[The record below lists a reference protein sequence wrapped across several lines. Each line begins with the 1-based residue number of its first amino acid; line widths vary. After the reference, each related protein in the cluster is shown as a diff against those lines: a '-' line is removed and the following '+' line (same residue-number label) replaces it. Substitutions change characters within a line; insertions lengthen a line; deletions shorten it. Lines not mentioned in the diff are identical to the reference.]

1 MASAQERR
9 RARRAEARAAVNTL
23 AVSAEQTLEFAALLA
38 DAQGATDLPLGV
50 RDEKWDSGEALKSY
64 DLPADADAFMWKDPD
79 GDPAVKGSYKLPFV
93 SKDGGKHAVWGAITA
108 IAGVLS
114 GARGGADIPAADVAK
129 IKTKIEGYYAD
140 AATKFKDPDIKV
152 PWADDKAEAETEEF
166 APSDT
171 TVCADGD
178 CNHPAGMHGDT
189 DDGDNMGAC
198 SAPGCDCDGFEMD
211 DAASVSVVDELM
223 SEITP
228 LLAPDSELA
237 ARAALST
244 LLARYT
250 LTFDAG
256 MDVPLID
263 AHKPGSKIP
272 KRHPSPRL
280 PAVTRAVTRGDQA
293 AQAQWTATL
302 APEGALTDDGRAFAP
317 DSISWR
323 DLPLTLMG
331 LTGTSAEGGHDG
343 AEVAGRIDNIWR
355 EGGLIKGSGVF
366 DASDFGQEIARMV
379 SDGTLRGISV
389 DLAIHKYDFGP
400 KSDWFDADGNYAPV
414 EQDAD
419 AEAPSM
425 IDLLFGD
432 TSDEEMIFMVTD
444 ATLGMAC
451 HSADTE
457 VLTDT
462 GWKRF
467 PEIKKGQK
475 IATRNQLT
483 KAIEYDEP
491 FYFHQE
497 QFDTP
502 MLRFHNSRNLDLLV
516 TPNHRMLVVKQNGDE
531 LLMPAHELAA
541 AGKGTYGIP
550 LVAGWHDT
558 DVETFTIESELEE
571 IAEGFCQCGC
581 GTEVGRVRER
591 WEGGGRGPGTIT
603 RFVHN
608 HGHGA
613 NLEPLN
619 FDATDFAAFMGAW
632 IAEGCIVRNRPGM
645 IYISQMPKSRGY
657 EPYTELLERMFGK
670 VHHDGRCFAI
680 KNVRLWRYLEQF
692 GKSHEKF
699 VPSEIKQSSRRQ
711 IRAFFDHY
719 MMGDGYAKQPMCSTV
734 SKLLADDLQ
743 EIAQKLGMW
752 ASIRVK
758 KDNKDTV
765 MKDGRVIKA
774 ENKRPCYRLS
784 FKNSAPGM
792 KQSVRATWGWKVD
805 EVPYSGMVYC
815 VSVPN
820 EVFYVRRNG
829 LPAWSGNTACPFQAF
844 REATIEPASSLV
856 AAPHDAL
863 WTVTQQAAFTVT
875 LKHAKPALTASAT
888 LTEIPVAPLVEWFAN
903 PELDAPAALTVTDDG
918 RIYGHVAEW
927 SIPHIAFPNA
937 EIYAPHS
944 KTDYAY
950 YLLGEVACADGER
963 VSVGN
968 ITLGTGHAAPNLG
981 QSAAAAHYD
990 HTGTVVADVAC
1001 GEDEHGI
1008 WVAGALRSTVTDDV
1022 VRALRAAKL
1031 SGDWRNVEGN
1041 LELVAALAV
1050 NVPGFPIP
1058 RTRASVVASGETPQV
1073 VSLTAAGI
1081 VCGEACQ
1088 AAFDALAMK
1097 ANGDFDE
1104 LAEAAAA

>member
-9 RARRAEARAAVNTL
+9 RARRAEARAAVNTP
-23 AVSAEQTLEFAALLA
+23 AAGQIKSVKVNGKEVPFSVRDYTAEFAALA
-38 DAQGATDLPLGV
+38 AAAQGDTTLPLGE
-50 RDEKWDSGEALKSY
+50 RDEKWDSGAAQKSY

-140 AATKFKDPDIKV
+140 AAKKYDDDTIKA
-152 PWADDKAEAETEEF
+152 PWLSDESASGSETF

-178 CNHPAGMHGDT
+178 CNHPGGMHADT

-228 LLAPDSELA
+228 LLVPDSELA
-237 ARAALST
+237 ARAALFT
-244 LLARYT
+244 MLARYT
-250 LTFDAG
+250 LTFDTQG
-256 MDVPLID
+256 GNDVPLID
-263 AHKPGSKIP
+263 AHKPGSSMP
-272 KRHPSPRL
+272 KRHSSPRL

-317 DSISWR
+317 GSISWR

-355 EGGLIKGSGVF
+355 EGGLIKGSGTF
-366 DASDFGQEIARMV
+366 DGGEFGQTIARMV
-379 SDGTLRGISV
+379 GDGTLRGISV

-400 KSDWFDADGNYAPV
+400 KSDWFNADGEWAPV
-414 EQDAD
+414 EQTDE
-419 AEAPSM
+419 EAPSM

-444 ATLGMAC
+444 ATLG
-451 HSADTE
+451 
-457 VLTDT
+457 
-462 GWKRF
+462 
-467 PEIKKGQK
+467 
-475 IATRNQLT
+475 
-483 KAIEYDEP
+483 
-491 FYFHQE
+491 
-497 QFDTP
+497 
-502 MLRFHNSRNLDLLV
+502 
-516 TPNHRMLVVKQNGDE
+516 
-531 LLMPAHELAA
+531 AA
-541 AGKGTYGIP
+541 
-550 LVAGWHDT
+550 
-558 DVETFTIESELEE
+558 
-571 IAEGFCQCGC
+571 
-581 GTEVGRVRER
+581 
-591 WEGGGRGPGTIT
+591 
-603 RFVHN
+603 
-608 HGHGA
+608 
-613 NLEPLN
+613 
-619 FDATDFAAFMGAW
+619 
-632 IAEGCIVRNRPGM
+632 
-645 IYISQMPKSRGY
+645 
-657 EPYTELLERMFGK
+657 
-670 VHHDGRCFAI
+670 
-680 KNVRLWRYLEQF
+680 
-692 GKSHEKF
+692 
-699 VPSEIKQSSRRQ
+699 
-711 IRAFFDHY
+711 
-719 MMGDGYAKQPMCSTV
+719 
-734 SKLLADDLQ
+734 
-743 EIAQKLGMW
+743 
-752 ASIRVK
+752 
-758 KDNKDTV
+758 
-765 MKDGRVIKA
+765 
-774 ENKRPCYRLS
+774 
-784 FKNSAPGM
+784 
-792 KQSVRATWGWKVD
+792 
-805 EVPYSGMVYC
+805 
-815 VSVPN
+815 
-820 EVFYVRRNG
+820 
-829 LPAWSGNTACPFQAF
+829 TACPFQAF
-844 REATIEPASSLV
+844 REATIEPAASLV
-856 AAPHDAL
+856 ASPHDAL
-863 WTVTQQAAFTVT
+863 WTFTDIGDWRC
-875 LKHAKPALTASAT
+875 KYKALTASAAT
-888 LTEIPVAPLVEWFAN
+888 VEAETSIPDSPPVEWFAN
-903 PELDAPAALTVTDDG
+903 PDLEALTALTVTDDG
-918 RIYGHVAEW
+918 RIYGHVAGW
-927 SIPHIAFPNA
+927 DMPHIAFPNG

-963 VSVGN
+963 VPVGN

-1001 GEDEHGI
+1001 GEDEYGI

-1058 RTRASVVASGETPQV
+1058 RTRASVIASGETPQV